1 TRCTKNIATDGK
13 QQAVRMQK
21 SDGYC
26 LDGNR
31 LLLVSGTY
39 GAANSTYRTEL
50 SNFMTI
56 KAIGTDSSN
65 TGPKGFIV
73 ESKDGDTKYYGDT
86 SLSNDSDAF
95 VKPAGSSAKGAHTWA
110 LKQVSDIFGN
120 KITYHYTTNTSLGYH
135 LLNYIS
141 YGKVKVDFDYTDR
154 NTRQYGYAHGGKVAN
169 VKRISGIEV
178 TRG

>member
-1 TRCTKNIATDGK
+1 
-13 QQAVRMQK
+13 MQK

-65 TGPKGFIV
+65 TCLV
-73 ESKDGDTKYYGDT
+73 VLA
-86 SLSNDSDAF
+86 LSCCSIF
-95 VKPAGSSAKGAHTWA
+95 YRQEA
-110 LKQVSDIFGN
+110 LYD
-120 KITYHYTTNTSLGYH
+120 
-135 LLNYIS
+135 
-141 YGKVKVDFDYTDR
+141 
-154 NTRQYGYAHGGKVAN
+154 
-169 VKRISGIEV
+169 KRITALCLFGH
-178 TRG
+178 